1 MKDNAIELT
10 SVTLDFP
17 VKGGAKYL
25 KEQVTG
31 RFRKNKGKTTFRAL
45 ESVDLEIQ
53 RGQILGIVGPNG
65 AGKSTILRI
74 MAGIYHPDQGTVRTR
89 GRCVLLAG
97 IGTGFQSNL
106 SGRENIRLNGSIM
119 GLNHS
124 ELAVKMDDIIAFSEI
139 EAHIDQPI
147 RTYSMGM
154 KARLGFAIAAHLEP
168 EILLIDEVMAVGD
181 AAFQKKCKQR
191 IREMVS
197 GDTTVVIV
205 SHNMN
210 TVKTFCDKAICI
222 HEGVI
227 HTSRQGVQDAI
238 DAYHRIL
245 SEEE

>member
-1 MKDNAIELT
+1 MRDNAIELS

-25 KEQVTG
+25 KEQITG
-31 RFRKNKGKTTFRAL
+31 RFRKEKGRTTFRAL
-45 ESVDLEIQ
+45 ESVDLEIR
-53 RGQILGIVGPNG
+53 RGQILGIIGPNG

-124 ELAVKMDDIIAFSEI
+124 ELEAKMDDIIAFSEI

-181 AAFQKKCKQR
+181 AAFQKKCKER

-210 TVKTFCDKAICI
+210 TVKTFCDRAICI
-222 HEGVI
+222 HEGFM
-227 HTSRQGVQDAI
+227 HTSGQGVHEAI
-238 DAYHRIL
+238 EAYHQIL